1 MLTFRSTTE
10 GTPLW
15 HGNTDTRSALSS
27 VRKAQQGRLFPS
39 LSSVSPGAAA
49 ASPPTSSPGA
59 TEGQAQA
66 SADRVAAAVAAL
78 ALEARAAVRPGGDA
92 RGELHRRSTAA
103 ASRRERARREA
114 RRRRRQA
121 GPHALAHLVLGRQGL
136 AEAALEAAPERAAR
150 KRLVAVTLELQAE
163 HTRASD
169 RHTADIMHQ
178 EVAHKVKT
186 T

>member
-27 VRKAQQGRLFPS
+27 ARKAQQGRLFPS

-49 ASPPTSSPGA
+49 VSPPTSSPGA

-78 ALEARAAVRPGGDA
+78 ALEARAAVRPCGDA

-114 RRRRRQA
+114 RRRRRRQA

-163 HTRASD
+163 HTRASG
-169 RHTADIMHQ
+169 I
-178 EVAHKVKT
+178 
-186 T
+186 